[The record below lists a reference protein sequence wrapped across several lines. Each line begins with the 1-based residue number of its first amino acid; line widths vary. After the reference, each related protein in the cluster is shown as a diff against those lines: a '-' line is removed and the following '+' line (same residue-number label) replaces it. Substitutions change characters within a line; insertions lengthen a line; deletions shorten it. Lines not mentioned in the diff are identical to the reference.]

1 MSATTQGTQ
10 GKKGKS
16 LDEEIAAAQERLTKL
31 MNQKREKER
40 KDLERNQKA
49 ITTLLRTEKLDT
61 VPVEKWTEALPGLR
75 RLLKVEEAKGARASA
90 PASGPP
96 AGGAPAGS
104 APKDGLKKASEAAPL
119 EAVG

>member
-1 MSATTQGTQ
+1 MSAATQGTQ

-49 ITTLLRTEKLDT
+49 ITTFLRTEKLDM
-61 VPVEKWTEALPGLR
+61 VPVDRWTEALPALR
-75 RLLKVEEAKGARASA
+75 RLLKVEEVKGSRAA
-90 PASGPP
+90 VQE
-96 AGGAPAGS
+96 GGAAKDSSKKSPEPA
-104 APKDGLKKASEAAPL
+104 KASDPAPL

>member
-61 VPVEKWTEALPGLR
+61 VPVERWTEALPGLR
-75 RLLKVEEAKGARASA
+75 RLLKVEEAKGSRAAA
-90 PASGPP
+90 PAGST
-96 AGGAPAGS
+96 PAGS
-104 APKDGLKKASEAAPL
+104 APKDGPKKAPEAAPL